1 MSRLKL
7 WQSSVGILLFI
18 LYWALIAACGA
29 SIGPWPDTALTVV
42 RIVAFVVM
50 AVGAVVF
57 AIGFLSSSPT
67 RRQTTSRRTPPA
79 DGEHVKDDFPSDED
93 NSHRGEIVF
102 VGFGLVLLGLVA
114 LIASAWFDD
123 RVPVTPELK
132 FAVGVGGVALG
143 GFVFAAT
150 QFDTIRAAA
159 SVPVVLLLIGV
170 ATWPGA
176 ADLMEPSVR
185 EALIKW
191 MGILLGVNGVA
202 EAGKQVGET
211 FARSRGTREV
221 TGTAG
226 DLTSTE

>member
-1 MSRLKL
+1 MDNSQPRGGHSEPLVQVRHSGVIMSRLRL

-18 LYWALIAACGA
+18 LYWALIAACGD
-29 SIGPWPDTALTVV
+29 SISAWSGSVRNTVV
-42 RIVAFVVM
+42 VIAVIAMVAGVITFVAGVAM
-50 AVGAVVF
+50 GTGGSRRGEVVF
-57 AIGFLSSSPT
+57 LGF
-67 RRQTTSRRTPPA
+67 A
-79 DGEHVKDDFPSDED
+79 
-93 NSHRGEIVF
+93 
-102 VGFGLVLLGLVA
+102 LVLLGLVA
-114 LIASAWFDD
+114 LIARSYFDQD
-123 RVPVTPELK
+123 VPVSAELK

-202 EAGKQVGET
+202 EAGKQVGES
-211 FARSRGTREV
+211 FARSRGTRDV
-221 TGTAG
+221 AGTAG
-226 DLTSTE
+226 DLASTV

>member
-7 WQSSVGILLFI
+7 WQSSVGILLFL
-18 LYWALIAACGA
+18 LYWALIAACGD
-29 SIGPWPDTALTVV
+29 SIGAWSSGVRTTVSV
-42 RIVAFVVM
+42 VGVAAMVAGVVTFVVGLRTDP
-50 AVGAVVF
+50 ARSYRGEVVF
-57 AIGFLSSSPT
+57 L
-67 RRQTTSRRTPPA
+67 
-79 DGEHVKDDFPSDED
+79 
-93 NSHRGEIVF
+93 
-102 VGFGLVLLGLVA
+102 GFGLVLLGLVA
-114 LIASAWFDD
+114 VIATSFFDHD
-123 RVPVTPELK
+123 VAVTPELK

-221 TGTAG
+221 AGTAG
-226 DLTSTE
+226 DLTSAE

>member
-18 LYWALIAACGA
+18 LYWALIAAAGD
-29 SIGPWPDTALTVV
+29 SISAWSETARHRVYV
-42 RIVAFVVM
+42 AGIVLM
-50 AVGAVVF
+50 IVGAV
-57 AIGFLSSSPT
+57 ALLAGMIISPK
-67 RRQTTSRRTPPA
+67 QSRR
-79 DGEHVKDDFPSDED
+79 GEV
-93 NSHRGEIVF
+93 VF
-102 VGFGLVLLGLVA
+102 LGFALVLLGLVC
-114 LIASAWFDD
+114 LIARSYFAHDVEVAD
-123 RVPVTPELK
+123 ELK

-176 ADLMEPSVR
+176 SDLMEPSVR

-211 FARSRGTREV
+211 FARSQATTPI
-221 TGTAG
+221 TGTSG
-226 DLTSTE
+226 DLTSSE